1 MFFSRVLASNEDEDD
16 ALDEMTTFHVHGT
29 KKGSIPVSVER
40 RALGKKVTVI
50 ENVSGDADAL
60 LRMLKSRLGTGGTRR
75 GSTSTV
81 EIAGDRVD
89 AVSHLLAS
97 VDGCLKGVAGLGN
110 SAQQKRRKKA
120 QQQCERRNA
129 DETSARNAIQKE
141 ERCKPKPVV
150 SPGVRRKIV
159 TLSQPHASCETFEG
173 FKALMMTR
181 WPYWDKDFSRLRE
194 YFHRRRRE
202 REDVGGFTETLTSG
216 DDEAPR
222 LECAD
227 QSSAHIVDVHAA
239 LSELHMIATPSE
251 FRLSRM
257 ERMRRAKKRMD
268 STTSAPSSALTR
280 AMETVTRMD
289 PFAEYLD
296 NHGFRAA
303 AKRDSTARP
312 SAPPARTQTRSS
324 RKTKKG
330 KPTGASFVSTRK
342 MSTKVREEEYLSS
355 DDAPAWKR
363 DGFDVGFSPANNA
376 DGSFGFGGEI
386 TRRTE
391 SQSRT
396 LLSPDDADEDE
407 DEDEDLAKALRES
420 SLTFASEQEA
430 RRMHVECDELFPGF
444 TEDDILA
451 YVMAMTNREE
461 EPAPA
466 IEESMPSKS
475 DWVSARLRELFY
487 PNVELARELLPL
499 VRAVESRDAVLDILE
514 GAGSPPEDALAF
526 ARAFEALTL
535 EDDAHEEV
543 ENTADYEWANET
555 LASFTGENDNAFLI
569 EYFLG
574 DDDFQSPAD
583 VFDFLASAIDETSR
597 LEPAMRLFA
606 DELFR
611 RFK

>member
-1 MFFSRVLASNEDEDD
+1 MTPPRSGTSNAS
-16 ALDEMTTFHVHGT
+16 FHVHGT
-29 KKGSIPVSVER
+29 KKGAIPVSVER

-120 QQQCERRNA
+120 QQQSERRNA
-129 DETSARNAIQKE
+129 EETAARVAIQQKD
-141 ERCKPKPVV
+141 ERHKPKPVV
-150 SPGVRRKIV
+150 SRARRKIV
-159 TLSQPHASCETFEG
+159 TLSQPHASCETFDG

-227 QSSAHIVDVHAA
+227 ESSAHIVDVHAA

-268 STTSAPSSALTR
+268 STTSAPSSASTR

-303 AKRDSTARP
+303 EKRDSTARP

-363 DGFDVGFSPANNA
+363 DGFDVGFSPANDA

-391 SQSRT
+391 SQSST

-475 DWVSARLRELFY
+475 DWMSARLRELFY

-499 VRAVESRDAVLDILE
+499 VRAVESRDAVLDVLE
-514 GAGSPPEDALAF
+514 GAGARPEDALAF

-535 EDDAHEEV
+535 EDDAYEEV

-555 LASFTGENDNAFLI
+555 LASFTGETDNAFLI

-574 DDDFQSPAD
+574 DGDFQSPAD

-597 LEPAMRLFA
+597 LEPAIRRFA

>member
-1 MFFSRVLASNEDEDD
+1 MTPPRSGTSNAS
-16 ALDEMTTFHVHGT
+16 FHVHGT
-29 KKGSIPVSVER
+29 KKGAIPVSVER

-129 DETSARNAIQKE
+129 EETAARVAIRQE
-141 ERCKPKPVV
+141 GERHKPKPVV
-150 SPGVRRKIV
+150 SRARRKIV
-159 TLSQPHASCETFEG
+159 TLSQPHASCETFDG

-202 REDVGGFTETLTSG
+202 RTYVGGLTETLTTSD

-227 QSSAHIVDVHAA
+227 ESSAHVVDVHAA

-257 ERMRRAKKRMD
+257 QRMRRSKTRMD
-268 STTSAPSSALTR
+268 STTSAPSSASTR
-280 AMETVTRMD
+280 ATKTLTHMD

-303 AKRDSTARP
+303 VKRDSTARL

-342 MSTKVREEEYLSS
+342 MPAKLHEEEYYSS

-363 DGFDVGFSPANNA
+363 DGFDVGFSPANDA

-391 SQSRT
+391 SQSST

-407 DEDEDLAKALRES
+407 DEDLVKALRES

-430 RRMHVECDELFPGF
+430 RRTHVECEELFPGF

-475 DWVSARLRELFY
+475 DWVSARLSELFY
-487 PNVELARELLPL
+487 PNVELAREILPL

-514 GAGSPPEDALAF
+514 GAGARPEDALAF

-535 EDDAHEEV
+535 EDDAHDEDV
-543 ENTADYEWANET
+543 NTADYEWANET
-555 LASFTGENDNAFLI
+555 LASFTGEKDNAFLI
-569 EYFLG
+569 QYFLG
-574 DDDFQSPAD
+574 DGDFQSPAD

-597 LEPAMRLFA
+597 LEPAMRRFA

>member
-1 MFFSRVLASNEDEDD
+1 MTPPIETPSASFRVR
-16 ALDEMTTFHVHGT
+16 GT
-29 KKGSIPVSVER
+29 KKGSIPVTVER

-81 EIAGDRVD
+81 EIAGDRVA
-89 AVSHLLAS
+89 AVSSLLAS

-110 SAQQKRRKKA
+110 AAKEKRRKA
-120 QQQCERRNA
+120 QQQSERRDA
-129 DETSARNAIQKE
+129 DETAARVAIQKD
-141 ERCKPKPVV
+141 ERRKPKPVA

-159 TLSQPHASCETFEG
+159 TVSQPHASCESFDG

-194 YFHRRRRE
+194 YFNRRRRE
-202 REDVGGFTETLTSG
+202 RTDVGGFIETLTSG

-227 QSSAHIVDVHAA
+227 ESTAHVVDVHTA

-257 ERMRRAKKRMD
+257 ERMRRSKKRMD
-268 STTSAPSSALTR
+268 SAAKAPSNR
-280 AMETVTRMD
+280 ATETLTRMD

-303 AKRDSTARP
+303 AKRDSTARL

-342 MSTKVREEEYLSS
+342 MPTRLHEIEYYSS

-363 DGFDVGFSPANNA
+363 DGFDVGFSPANDA

-391 SQSRT
+391 SQSST
-396 LLSPDDADEDE
+396 LLSSDDADEDE
-407 DEDEDLAKALRES
+407 DEDLVKALRES

-430 RRMHVECDELFPGF
+430 RRMHVECEELFPGF

-475 DWVSARLRELFY
+475 DWAIARLSELFY
-487 PNVELARELLPL
+487 PNVELAREILPL

-514 GAGSPPEDALAF
+514 GAGARPEDALAF

-535 EDDAHEEV
+535 EDDARDED

-574 DDDFQSPAD
+574 DGDFQSPAD

-597 LEPAMRLFA
+597 LEPAMRRFA